1 MASNTFVEINLA
13 EAADLAD
20 LAGAQFD
27 LNSARLLS
35 HALKDNF
42 EAPDPNYSL
51 VDPYS
56 TAILVRY
63 SRPFVT
69 GVRKRLGEEVLSVL
83 TKAQRKKH
91 DRLRAFRDKHIAHS
105 VNAFED
111 NQLVGRYWVE
121 RVAEEGITSVE
132 VNQTRIIGL
141 SSSDI
146 EDIIELTTAMLAHLD
161 TKLREEKV
169 RILQIV
175 RKMPIDKVIGRSRK
189 PIKRMD
195 MAKIHKARKR
205 A

>member
-1 MASNTFVEINLA
+1 MAANTFVEIEFA

-27 LNSARLLS
+27 LNSARFLS
-35 HALKDNF
+35 KTLKDNL
-42 EAPDPNYSL
+42 ETPNPNFSL

-69 GVRKRLGEEVLSVL
+69 GVRKRLGEEVLSFL

-111 NQLVGRYWVE
+111 NQPVGRYWVE
-121 RVAEEGITSVE
+121 RVAEEGITAVE
-132 VNQTRIIGL
+132 VNQSRVIGL

-146 EDIIELTTAMLAHLD
+146 EDVIELTTTMLAHLD
-161 TKLREEKV
+161 TRLLGEKA
-169 RILQIV
+169 RILEIV
-175 RKMPIDKVIGRSRK
+175 RKMPIDKVIGKSPK
-189 PIKRMD
+189 PMKGMD

-205 A
+205 T